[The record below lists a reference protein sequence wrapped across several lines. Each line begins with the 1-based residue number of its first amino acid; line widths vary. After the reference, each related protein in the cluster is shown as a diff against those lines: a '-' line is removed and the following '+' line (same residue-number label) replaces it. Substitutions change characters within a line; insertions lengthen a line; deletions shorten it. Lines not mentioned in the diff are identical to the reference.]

1 RVVAVERFGRP
12 ALEWRAPERDR
23 PELLHALV
31 DARARAAFA
40 AHLAKGPSEVAD
52 DRFSALP
59 ALASRTALEADLP
72 SQRAITAA
80 FDAFLDSGRIG
91 RRLASTDSDLV
102 VRLFE
107 PPVGTAWPLQTCLRE
122 ADGTIHRSEERRG
135 GRESSDGGTQE

>member
-1 RVVAVERFGRP
+1 GRP

-31 DARARAAFA
+31 DAHARAAFA

-59 ALASRTALEADLP
+59 ALASRTTLAADLP

-80 FDAFLDSGRIG
+80 FDAFLASGRVG
-91 RRLASTDSDLV
+91 VALSGASTALV
-102 VRLFE
+102 ERRFE
-107 PPVGTAWPLQTCLRE
+107 LPLGTAWPLQTCLRE
-122 ADGTIHRSEERRG
+122 ADGTFHPVG
-135 GRESSDGGTQE
+135 GLRAV